1 MIQEAHA
8 IQAESLS
15 RTFPGGTQ
23 ALEGVSLTI
32 PDGQFVSLVGPSG
45 CGKSTLL
52 ALLAGLDRPSA
63 GRVSGVQRP
72 AVVFQEAA
80 LYPWKTVLQNVAFGL
95 ELRGLPRAECQARAE
110 AALRTVHLARFAR
123 AYPHELSGGMRQRA
137 AIARALVLEPDAL
150 FLDEPFGAL
159 DAQTR
164 ALLQTELLTLWERTK
179 VSVVFVTHSLE
190 EAVALSDR
198 VILMASRPGRI
209 IADVAIDAPR
219 PRDLR
224 HNLTLAA
231 IQDRLLAQLSEE
243 VTRVAAQEYDADW
256 SVQIPHKSEG
266 EQAGSGI

>member
-1 MIQEAHA
+1 MIEAKA
-8 IQAESLS
+8 LTRQ
-15 RTFPGGTQ
+15 FPGGTV
-23 ALEGVSLTI
+23 ALQEITLQI

-52 ALLAGLDRPSA
+52 SLLAGLDKPSA
-63 GRVSGVQRP
+63 GTVTGVKR
-72 AVVFQEAA
+72 AGVVFQEAA
-80 LYPWKTVLQNVAFGL
+80 LYPWKTVLQNVSFGL
-95 ELRGLPRAECQARAE
+95 ELRGLPKAARRAQAE
-110 AALRTVHLARFAR
+110 AALRTVHLARFAG

-164 ALLQTELLTLWERTK
+164 SLLQTELLTLWERTEL
-179 VSVVFVTHSLE
+179 SVVFVTHSLE

-209 IADVAIDAPR
+209 IADVLIDAPR

-224 HNLTLAA
+224 RDLALGA
-231 IQDRLLAQLSEE
+231 IQDRLLAQLSAE
-243 VTRVAAQEYDADW
+243 VTRVAAEEYDSGWA
-256 SVQIPHKSEG
+256 VKPAPVREG
-266 EQAGSGI
+266 EEAGSGI

>member
-1 MIQEAHA
+1 MITATDLTRQ
-8 IQAESLS
+8 
-15 RTFPGGTQ
+15 FPGGTL
-23 ALEGVSLTI
+23 ALERISLTI

-52 ALLAGLDRPSA
+52 SLLAGLDRPS
-63 GRVSGVQRP
+63 GGTVSGVQRP

-95 ELRGLPRAECQARAE
+95 ELRGLSKTECHTRAE
-110 AALRTVHLARFAR
+110 AALRTVHLARFSG

-164 ALLQTELLTLWERTK
+164 ALLQNELLALWERTRI
-179 VSVVFVTHSLE
+179 SVVFVTHSLE

-224 HNLTLAA
+224 RNLALAG

-243 VTRVAAQEYDADW
+243 VARVAAQEYDTDW
-256 SVQIPHKSEG
+256 SAPPSLPTSAG
-266 EQAGSGI
+266 EEAGSGI